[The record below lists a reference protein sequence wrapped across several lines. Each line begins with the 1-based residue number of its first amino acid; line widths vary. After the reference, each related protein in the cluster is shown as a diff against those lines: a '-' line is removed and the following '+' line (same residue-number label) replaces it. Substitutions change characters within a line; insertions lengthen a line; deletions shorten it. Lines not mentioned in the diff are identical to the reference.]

1 MALED
6 ELQVFVQEVWARF
19 IELLEAPL
27 GNNDMLWAAIPL
39 LLATVFMSLYFG
51 RYKKEEL
58 GWNTAFGNTM
68 VFVFVAI
75 NLIKEIYM
83 KGGSW
88 ASVLDST
95 LYVMLCFGL
104 VGSGML
110 LMLITYFH
118 LLPKKLAFFLFSA
131 PPINVS
137 VYVLMSIVYANVA
150 PDRVT
155 VAAGALFLIVIIAAM
170 RILQFMER
178 EIGLQDRAGEKGEDV
193 LKMAEQVRQEMA
205 ERMEMED

>member
-1 MALED
+1 
-6 ELQVFVQEVWARF
+6 
-19 IELLEAPL
+19 
-27 GNNDMLWAAIPL
+27 
-39 LLATVFMSLYFG
+39 
-51 RYKKEEL
+51 
-58 GWNTAFGNTM
+58 
-68 VFVFVAI
+68 
-75 NLIKEIYM
+75 
-83 KGGSW
+83 
-88 ASVLDST
+88 
-95 LYVMLCFGL
+95 
-104 VGSGML
+104 ML

-118 LLPKKLAFFLFSA
+118 LLPKRLAFFLFSA

-155 VAAGALFLIVIIAAM
+155 VAAGVLFLIVIMAAM